1 MDTHNPEKMMTVNA
15 FVNTPLPR
23 AFQARP
29 ATLADVEAAV
39 DLMNAC
45 TIKVIGESDETVE
58 NVRSNWQLPGFR
70 LDTDVIL
77 VFSDTGALAGLAE
90 VEDAR
95 SPMTPFLEVYVH
107 PDYEQSGIGGFL
119 GEWGEARARQAIE
132 RVPAE
137 ARVAMHAATYEQD
150 TWYRGL
156 LESFGMA
163 PMRHFWSMRIDMD
176 APPESVT
183 WPEGIT
189 LRTHAAGDDAR
200 PVLHARRDIWR
211 DHWGYTEQPFDEE
224 FPRWWHQWQEG
235 YDPSLWFLAM
245 DGETIAGICLC
256 KYREFD
262 EGLIGW
268 VQTLGVR
275 REYRKRGL
283 GLALLRHAF
292 GVFYGRGSRSVGLG
306 VDASSLTGATRLYF
320 NAGMYV
326 KQRFDV
332 YEKELR
338 SGIDMVTH
346 ELED

>member
-1 MDTHNPEKMMTVNA
+1 MDTNVLVKTV
-15 FVNTPLPR
+15 LP
-23 AFQARP
+23 AAYQARP
-29 ATLADVEAAV
+29 ATLEDAAAAV

-45 TIKVIGESDETVE
+45 TIKVTGESDETVE
-58 NVRSNWQLPGFR
+58 NVRSNWSLPGFS

-77 VFSDTGALAGLAE
+77 VHSDTGALAGLAE
-90 VEDAR
+90 IEDVR

-107 PDYEQSGIGGFL
+107 PDYENSGIGSFL
-119 GEWGEARARQAIE
+119 CEWGEARARQAFA

-137 ARVAMHAATYEQD
+137 ARVAMHAAMYEQD
-150 TWYRGL
+150 KWYRGL
-156 LESFGMA
+156 LEGAGMT
-163 PMRHFWSMRIDMD
+163 PVRHFWSMRIDMD
-176 APPESVT
+176 AAPQAVT

-189 LRTHAAGDDAR
+189 VRVHANGEDAR
-200 PVLHARRDIWR
+200 PVLHARRSIWR

-256 KYREFD
+256 KYRELD

-292 GVFYGRGSRSVGLG
+292 GVFYGRGTHSVGLG

-332 YEKELR
+332 YEKVLR
-338 SGIDMVTH
+338 PGIDMVTQ